1 MKKIKYSEITPE
13 KIYKRRREFVK
24 TIGLSTGSLVI
35 SQNLMGVSSILYLDY
50 IDGTGPL
57 KLLNNFVVHIRTIQL
72 TPEGVM
78 LRY

>member
-35 SQNLMGVSSILYLDY
+35 SQNLMGVAVAATDNAKEKITAVSY
-50 IDGTGPL
+50 T
-57 KLLNNFVVHIRTIQL
+57 H
-72 TPEGVM
+72 
-78 LRY
+78 LRAHET